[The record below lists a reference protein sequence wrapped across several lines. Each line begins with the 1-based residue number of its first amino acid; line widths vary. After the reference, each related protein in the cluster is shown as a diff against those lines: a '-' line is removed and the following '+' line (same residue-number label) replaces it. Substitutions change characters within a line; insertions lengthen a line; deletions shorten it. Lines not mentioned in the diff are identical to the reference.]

1 MHTHITLD
9 GISLQIPVQLLSGG
23 TRDSV
28 FPLSSQGMLLI
39 LGRHLKKQGSGYRFS
54 ILIALWNH
62 LGASTAYLYS
72 VSDTIGLGWGPD
84 MTYIYTDFTF
94 TFHFHALKKDMAT
107 QTVFLPGEPQG
118 RGSLVG
124 CRRTES
130 DATEVT

>member
-23 TRDSV
+23 TRDSA
-28 FPLSSQGMLLI
+28 FPLSSQGMLLV

-94 TFHFHALKKDMAT
+94 TFHFHALKKEMAT
-107 QTVFLPGEPQG
+107 HSGVLAWRTPGTGEPG
-118 RGSLVG
+118 GLPSHRIGH
-124 CRRTES
+124 
-130 DATEVT
+130 D